1 MLSKKKF
8 KIGVIGLGY
17 VGQPLLI
24 ELSNYFSVIGFDLNN
39 KKIDKINRLKISK
52 LNKISVYDNIKRL
65 QKCNIF
71 IVCVPTPI
79 YSNKKPNLSFLQKA
93 CEQISTIIKKNDIII
108 FESTVYP
115 GTTEDYC
122 VPIIESNS
130 DLKYNKDFF
139 CGYSPERINPGD
151 KKYSLKNI
159 KKITSGSNK
168 KTLNIVNFIYK
179 TIIKAGIFPVLNIK
193 IAEAAKV
200 IENSQRDINIAFVNE
215 LSIIFKKMNININ
228 EVLEAAE
235 TKWNFL
241 NFKPGLVGG
250 HCIGVDP
257 YYLSYISRKY
267 GYTPKVILSGRN
279 TNDSMPKFYVNS
291 IYEKLNINKSK
302 RYSKKILILGLT
314 FKENIDDVRNSKVI
328 NIIRLLNKNF
338 GYIDVYDP
346 YVKIFNKKNI
356 KFNLV
361 NYPKKNYYDIIL
373 LTVAH
378 NEFINLGIRNII
390 KFKKNKGTIFDIK
403 NTFKKNTEVV
413 NI

>member
-1 MLSKKKF
+1 MISKKKIN
-8 KIGVIGLGY
+8 IGVIGLGY
-17 VGQPLLI
+17 VGQLLLI
-24 ELSNYFSVIGFDLNN
+24 ELSNYFSVIGFDLN

-52 LNKISVYDNIKRL
+52 LNKISVYYNIKLL
-65 QKCNIF
+65 QKSNIF

-193 IAEAAKV
+193 IAEVAKV
-200 IENSQRDINIAFVNE
+200 IENSQRDINIA
-215 LSIIFKKMNININ
+215 L
-228 EVLEAAE
+228 
-235 TKWNFL
+235 
-241 NFKPGLVGG
+241 
-250 HCIGVDP
+250 
-257 YYLSYISRKY
+257 
-267 GYTPKVILSGRN
+267 
-279 TNDSMPKFYVNS
+279 
-291 IYEKLNINKSK
+291 
-302 RYSKKILILGLT
+302 
-314 FKENIDDVRNSKVI
+314 
-328 NIIRLLNKNF
+328 
-338 GYIDVYDP
+338 
-346 YVKIFNKKNI
+346 
-356 KFNLV
+356 
-361 NYPKKNYYDIIL
+361 
-373 LTVAH
+373 
-378 NEFINLGIRNII
+378 
-390 KFKKNKGTIFDIK
+390 
-403 NTFKKNTEVV
+403 
-413 NI
+413 